1 MQIHP
6 KPTPSRQTRQVNQPA
21 NTNAANKARQANTAS
36 KASANKGKTET
47 QPQTQPALE
56 SDRLNRRFTPDESSL
71 VGATL
76 TLVDETEK
84 LIPLLDSNK
93 DKRLSLAE
101 LTEPA
106 VPHEQGHTGEQDLHT
121 SHHEDPKASFS
132 RRVLQNKLTQHYE
145 LIDPKGDG
153 IDEGDLAAL
162 RAGAWTLSPT
172 ARTLSAVPIRE
183 PELVDRL
190 MLEIPAPRVAYSL
203 SPESTRQHLFEGRSA
218 AAQGANRATSSKI
231 EASVSRLNLGERSV
245 ELIMPQDPAQ
255 REGLPTAEDLARA
268 TASLPEALQKYL
280 NRFELNPIGYH
291 FETGNGAHGRTADMT
306 AGPDGLITVYPHK
319 REFRD
324 LYRTL
329 VHELGH
335 QLSFVQ
341 MGSADGKG
349 PQWERWHQAMAA
361 DSLSPSNYARDNASG
376 PGIEDFAESVSA
388 WVLTRGQPEH
398 AEWRALM
405 PARFAILDQL
415 LK

>member
-21 NTNAANKARQANTAS
+21 NANATNQARQAHTAS
-36 KASANKGKTET
+36 KSSANKGKSET
-47 QPQTQPALE
+47 KPQTQPVLE
-56 SDRLNRRFTPDESSL
+56 SDRLNRRFTPEESSL

-76 TLVDETEK
+76 SLVDETEK
-84 LIPLLDSNK
+84 LFPLLDSNK

-101 LTEPA
+101 LTQPA
-106 VPHEQGHTGEQDLHT
+106 VHHADDGHEGTHSAHN
-121 SHHEDPKASFS
+121 EDPKASFS

-153 IDEGDLAAL
+153 IDDGDLAAL
-162 RAGAWTLSPT
+162 RAGAWTLNPT
-172 ARTLSAVPIRE
+172 ARMLSAVPIRE

-203 SPESTRQHLFEGRSA
+203 SSESSRQHLFEGRSA
-218 AAQGANRATSSKI
+218 AAQGVNRATSSKI
-231 EASVSRLNLGERSV
+231 EAAVSRLQLGERSV
-245 ELIMPQDPAQ
+245 ELIMPQDPAL

-268 TASLPEALQKYL
+268 SASLPEALQKYL

-319 REFRD
+319 REFHD

-398 AEWRALM
+398 AEWRSLM

>member
-6 KPTPSRQTRQVNQPA
+6 KPTPSRQTRQINKPA
-21 NTNAANKARQANTAS
+21 NANAANKARQANTAS
-36 KASANKGKTET
+36 KASANQGKTET

-76 TLVDETEK
+76 TLVDEAEK
-84 LIPLLDSNK
+84 LLPLLDSNK

-101 LTEPA
+101 LTQPA
-106 VPHEQGHTGEQDLHT
+106 LHHQHDGHEETHPA
-121 SHHEDPKASFS
+121 HHEDPKASFS
-132 RRVLQNKLTQHYE
+132 RRVLQNKLTQHYA

-203 SPESTRQHLFEGRSA
+203 SSESSRQHVFEGRNA
-218 AAQGANRATSSKI
+218 AAQGTERSTSRKI
-231 EASVSRLNLGERSV
+231 EAAVSRLNLGDRSV

-255 REGLPTAEDLARA
+255 REGLPIPEDLARA
-268 TASLPEALQKYL
+268 AASLPEALQKHL
-280 NRFELNPIGYH
+280 KRFELNPVSYH